1 MRTLALTTL
10 VATGLAG
17 AAFAGEPFVL
27 GGAQMDSVTAAGE
40 VIFNTDVD
48 KTVDIAKN
56 VNLNV
61 SKTVLSSVDLTGNLA
76 TAEASAD
83 AIEFE
88 NNLAEVDTF
97 AQVDATGAF
106 AFAESLAAGIGVPTA
121 VIGGF

>member
-1 MRTLALTTL
+1 MKTLALTAL

-17 AAFAGEPFVL
+17 AAHAGDPFVL

-40 VIFNTDVD
+40 VFFFTDVD

-61 SKTVLSSVDLTGNLA
+61 NKNVFSSVELTGNLA

-83 AIEFE
+83 AIEFD

-97 AQVDATGAF
+97 AQVDSTGAF
-106 AFAESLAAGIGVPTA
+106 AFAESLAAGINDA
-121 VIGGF
+121 NGF